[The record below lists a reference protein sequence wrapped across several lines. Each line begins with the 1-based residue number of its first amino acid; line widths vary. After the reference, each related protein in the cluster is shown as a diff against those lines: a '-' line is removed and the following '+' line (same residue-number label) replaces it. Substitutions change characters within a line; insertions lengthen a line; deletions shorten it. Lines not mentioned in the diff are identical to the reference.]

1 MKKEVNMSN
10 QPVVQQI
17 EFLFDLFKSSEKE
30 EVIEF
35 SKNIINLY
43 NSLLSTDKEKA
54 ALSTIAAIIRINE
67 KNNNSSIPKE
77 EKNQITKFSENKE
90 VKKKSF
96 LAAANLNPINNNT
109 LIKKV
114 TDADKVTGVLNKDIK
129 NKDIEVNGSSYKKEE
144 DSNII
149 IASWIGSEK
158 KFTIVG
164 YTQLSS
170 DTSYTVPHLN
180 AYSLKNSD
188 KTKVLD
194 GKITDKN
201 LKPITSTK
209 PVMKIISFDEVIET
223 NEFFLIP
230 FNNYPKGHHKK
241 HKFLNAYDSEF
252 NFSETEIYLKNH
264 TSITPGFISSIERH
278 PKCELWK
285 IGIKYIYAKAN
296 GEINTKFINCLI
308 SNKIKEVYQVK
319 VGDLLITSNIVCH
332 NDKTGSDKN
341 AYCTSII
348 IALGR
353 DAAMI
358 MYALKGFKS
367 ELKKD
372 NKYDSFLNDK
382 SNRFNLDK
390 WILPFV
396 DCIFKEIQKEDIK
409 EINIINKDKNEGY
422 ITINYDDKKLK
433 FNLKEIFNFGMN
445 DFNNEKKKSNFLK
458 DINNIRDLKFKI
470 SSIDNKSYFL
480 NYY

>member
-1 MKKEVNMSN
+1 MSDT
-10 QPVVQQI
+10 QVVQQLSI
-17 EFLFDLFKSSEKE
+17 LVDLFKSSEKK
-30 EVIEF
+30 EVSEF
-35 SKNIINLY
+35 SMKLINLF
-43 NSLLSTDKEKA
+43 NSLPTDKEKA
-54 ALSTIAAIIRINE
+54 AYSTIMTLISIIER
-67 KNNNSSIPKE
+67 NNDSSIPKE
-77 EKNQITKFSENKE
+77 EKKNQITKFSENKE
-90 VKKKSF
+90 VKKKTF
-96 LAAANLNPINNNT
+96 LAVANLKPINNNT
-109 LIKKV
+109 LIEKV

-129 NKDIEVNGSSYKKEE
+129 NKDIEEVNGFSYTKEE
-144 DSNII
+144 NSHII
-149 IASWIGSEK
+149 IGAWIGEPVR

-164 YTQLSS
+164 FTQLSS

-180 AYSLKNSD
+180 AYSFKNAD

-194 GKITDKN
+194 DKITSKR
-201 LKPITSTK
+201 LKPITSK
-209 PVMKIISFDEVIET
+209 IRPIKIISFDQEIET

-241 HKFLNAYDSEF
+241 HKFLNANDNEF
-252 NFSETEIYLKNH
+252 NFSETKIYDKYH
-264 TSITPGFISSIERH
+264 TSITPGFISSIKRH
-278 PKCELWK
+278 SKCELWT

-296 GEINTKFINCLI
+296 GTIHTKFINCLI
-308 SNKIKEVYQVK
+308 SNKIKEAYQVK
-319 VGDLLITSNIVCH
+319 VGDFLITSNIVCH

-353 DAAMI
+353 EAAMI
-358 MYALKGFKS
+358 MHALKGFKS

-372 NKYDSFLNDK
+372 NKYDSFLNDI

-390 WILPFV
+390 WLLPFV
-396 DCIFKEIQKEDIK
+396 DCIFEEIENGDIK
-409 EINIINKDKNEGY
+409 QINIINKDKNEGY
-422 ITINYDDKKLK
+422 ITINYKDNKLK
-433 FNLKEIFNFGMN
+433 FDLKEIFNFGMN